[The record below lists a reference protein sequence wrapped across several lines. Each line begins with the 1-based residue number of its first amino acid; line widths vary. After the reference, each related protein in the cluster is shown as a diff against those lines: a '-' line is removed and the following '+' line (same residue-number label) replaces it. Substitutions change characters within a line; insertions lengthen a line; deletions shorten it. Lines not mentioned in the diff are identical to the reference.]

1 MIKSTSQLEL
11 QVLRQVFKV
20 LVHQSVIYLSQGGRA
35 PLGRVVFVHQ
45 EGPDPFV
52 KIWVDAATNHHLEL
66 HLQALLQ
73 GSQLLPSSH
82 LAVSDLH
89 RGGR

>member
-11 QVLRQVFKV
+11 QVLRQVVKV
-20 LVHQSVIYLSQGGRA
+20 LVHQFVIYLSQGGRV

-45 EGPDPFV
+45 EGSDPFV
-52 KIWVDAATNHHLEL
+52 KVWVDAAPNHHLEL

-73 GSQLLPSSH
+73 GGQPLSGSH
-82 LAVSDLH
+82 LPVSDLH